1 MFEHIGTEAVAIKAK
16 AVTSPCDQPNTRS
29 WRDFANLI
37 NTSWCKGAAAII
49 ETGRLILVAKAE
61 LDRDV
66 FDSLLKVRLDCG
78 DSVARKLLRIADNEI
93 ICAHGHKLPPCWT
106 TIYELSKVKNDVLK
120 AAFADGTIHPGMER
134 KDAAAL
140 RYPLGEGN
148 GQDTGISG
156 SKTGSV
162 ESTFKKLVAAW
173 EAASE
178 SDHRQLFDRLGCA
191 ELLAAMSPELVVD
204 FRDRLR
210 GNDMAAISTKSTK
223 STTLTH
229 TLTDLLHTVLRTA
242 EAPNSSD
249 QDKAHAFATLI
260 AINRKLK
267 ATNRTLCDVV
277 IVLGKQKC
285 KARDPKQ
292 H

>member
-1 MFEHIGTEAVAIKAK
+1 MVENISTEIAGFKAD
-16 AVTSPCDQPNTRS
+16 AAASSCQANVRS
-29 WRDFANLI
+29 WKDFAALI
-37 NTSWCKGAAAII
+37 NTSWRKGAAAVI
-49 ETGRLILVAKAE
+49 ETARLIADAQAE

-66 FDSLLKVRLDCG
+66 FNSLLKLRLDCG
-78 DSVARKLLRIADNEI
+78 DSVGRKLLCVARNSIL
-93 ICAHGHKLPPCWT
+93 CAHGHKLPPCWT
-106 TIYELSKVKNDVLK
+106 TIYELSKVKDDVLK

-134 KDAAAL
+134 KDVAAL
-140 RYPLGEGN
+140 RHPPGAGN
-148 GQDTGISG
+148 GQDTGVSG

-173 EAASE
+173 NAASE

-191 ELLAAMSPELVVD
+191 DLLATMSAKLLAD
-204 FRDRLR
+204 FCDRLR
-210 GNDMAAISTKSTK
+210 GIDIASAK

-229 TLTDLLHTVLRTA
+229 NLTDLLHTALRNA
-242 EAPNSSD
+242 EAPNSSE
-249 QDKAHAFATLI
+249 QDRAHAFATLVS
-260 AINRKLK
+260 INRKLR

>member
-1 MFEHIGTEAVAIKAK
+1 
-16 AVTSPCDQPNTRS
+16 
-29 WRDFANLI
+29 
-37 NTSWCKGAAAII
+37 
-49 ETGRLILVAKAE
+49 
-61 LDRDV
+61 
-66 FDSLLKVRLDCG
+66 
-78 DSVARKLLRIADNEI
+78 
-93 ICAHGHKLPPCWT
+93 
-106 TIYELSKVKNDVLK
+106 
-120 AAFADGTIHPGMER
+120 MER

-140 RYPLGEGN
+140 RHPPDEGN

-156 SKTGSV
+156 SKTEAV

-191 ELLAAMSPELVVD
+191 ELIAAMSPELVVD
-204 FRDRLR
+204 FCDRLR
-210 GNDMAAISTKSTK
+210 GIDMAAISTK

-249 QDKAHAFATLI
+249 QDKAHAFATLV

>member
-1 MFEHIGTEAVAIKAK
+1 MVDHIVTENAAIKAEAVASSYQSN
-16 AVTSPCDQPNTRS
+16 VRS
-29 WRDFANLI
+29 WKDFAALI
-37 NTSWCKGAAAII
+37 NTTWRKGATAII
-49 ETGRLILVAKAE
+49 ETGRLILAAKAE

-66 FDSLLKVRLDCG
+66 FDSLLKLRLDCG

-106 TIYELSKVKNDVLK
+106 TIYELTKVKADALK

-140 RYPLGEGN
+140 HRPAGN
-148 GQDTGISG
+148 G
-156 SKTGSV
+156 SKPETHP
-162 ESTFKKLVAAW
+162 TFEALAKAW
-173 EAASE
+173 AAASE
-178 SDHRQLFDRLGCA
+178 SDHRQLFDQLGCA
-191 ELLAAMSPELVVD
+191 GLIAAMSAALVVD
-204 FRDRLR
+204 FCDRLR
-210 GNDMAAISTKSTK
+210 GIDIATISTK

-229 TLTDLLHTVLRTA
+229 NLTDLLHTALRSA
-242 EAPNSSD
+242 EAPNSSE
-249 QDKAHAFATLI
+249 QDKAHAFATLVG
-260 AINRKLK
+260 INRKLK

>member
-1 MFEHIGTEAVAIKAK
+1 MVDHIVTETAAIKAE
-16 AVTSPCDQPNTRS
+16 AGASSYQSNVRS
-29 WRDFANLI
+29 WKDFAALI
-37 NTSWCKGAAAII
+37 NTTWRKGAAAII
-49 ETGRLILVAKAE
+49 ETGRLILAAKAE
-61 LDRDV
+61 LDRDE
-66 FDSLLKVRLDCG
+66 FDSLLKRRLDCG

-93 ICAHGHKLPPCWT
+93 ICAHEHRLPPCWT
-106 TIYELSKVKNDVLK
+106 TIYELSKVKDDVLK
-120 AAFADGTIHPGMER
+120 AAFANGTIHPGMER

-140 RYPLGEGN
+140 RHPPDEGN

-156 SKTGSV
+156 SKTEAV

-191 ELLAAMSPELVVD
+191 ELIAAMSPELVVD
-204 FRDRLR
+204 FCDRLR
-210 GNDMAAISTKSTK
+210 GIDMAAISTK

-249 QDKAHAFATLI
+249 QDKAHAFATLV